1 MIELKNID
9 LSKVSIEGQLKKIDE
24 EEKEFMEC
32 LVNPEESKEHTIEEF
47 LDTVQAMIGLLYKL
61 GITAQDVMDYY
72 PNHLKKLE
80 TRPRD

>member
-9 LSKVSIEGQLKKIDE
+9 LSKVSIGEQLKKIDE
-24 EEKEFMEC
+24 EENEFKEC

-61 GITAQDVMDYY
+61 GITAQDVMNYY

>member
-9 LSKVSIEGQLKKIDE
+9 LSNVSIEEQLKKIDE
-24 EEKEFMEC
+24 EENEFMEC

-80 TRPRD
+80 KRPRD